1 MRALIILI
9 CLNLKITSKV
19 ISYIDLAKETDRQ
32 VIVDSEKG
40 QYLGHPTTTLLN
52 DGKTVLCVYPKGHG
66 RGPIVYK
73 KSNDAGKTWSSRLQ
87 TPTSWAS
94 SKEVP
99 TLFQVTDKKGN
110 DRIIMFSGLYPI
122 RMAYSND
129 EGKNWSELKSIGE
142 FGGIVA
148 MGTMIS
154 VKG

>member
-9 CLNLKITSKV
+9 CLNLKITAKE
-19 ISYIDLAKETDRQ
+19 IPYIDLAKETDRQ
-32 VIVDSEKG
+32 VIVDREKG

-99 TLFQVTDKKGN
+99 TTNIMTSIILEFKDK
-110 DRIIMFSGLYPI
+110 Y
-122 RMAYSND
+122 
-129 EGKNWSELKSIGE
+129 
-142 FGGIVA
+142 
-148 MGTMIS
+148 
-154 VKG
+154 